1 MKRRFRSETAPRQ
14 LHPFTDALLVCLL
27 ISFLLPSSSF
37 GWIYPEHRDITVLA
51 IQKLDPGRRAVLD
64 MLWTD
69 ARRGYEL
76 RLSPF
81 AADTTLGEDASSLD
95 YGAWPAIAG
104 DHSVSGANL
113 LHNVLDTPWILEVA
127 DITARLKNGMATSES
142 RSERIN
148 YLRDSDL
155 KLQRADP
162 DYATRAGKN
171 NVHFLLARTTAD
183 IDTRTYIRSSV
194 QAGSELNSMG
204 TYAWYHYSALLK
216 AGRLSREQLSPADR
230 SALARAALADEA
242 FSLHFLEDA
251 FASGHVTGTWG
262 DASLR
267 KGTHDYYNESG
278 FETRSWNGK
287 AMVLAGDAWMR
298 PEDAERASAVMSVSL
313 GQFVDA
319 VAGSGIGARLVSTEI
334 PPMEADTFN
343 VGLNIVHIKREFD
356 PAAIQLFAETLL
368 ETPIPAL
375 GSGMGELPRFRAE
388 LGPFIGFAPAAFG
401 GGMSGGFGVEQTEV
415 GGMGG
420 LSLAM
425 RVGLGIEGVINE
437 AGDGLVFL
445 DFGIRTDAP
454 SAKDIAESQALEKL
468 GAIAAQIPARSAYT
482 LRLRLPFWLIP
493 GDLLLAA
500 PTVGLISMPTFM
512 QMAVAAGSGGLIP
525 WQTGIATVIGR
536 FQFILGR
543 EVGVSF
549 FGYGKEEDKMLIPT
563 SGVPPVETPIV
574 SLRSIQLEFPLVE
587 YRPFRT
593 FSMNQ
598 SSSMIVQLFAGVDI
612 PTKVSVV
619 APAGAQEP
627 SVRSNW
633 FAGVRVAFDWRYYL
647 GSGKGGH
654 R

>member
-1 MKRRFRSETAPRQ
+1 
-14 LHPFTDALLVCLL
+14 V
-27 ISFLLPSSSF
+27 
-37 GWIYPEHRDITVLA
+37 
-51 IQKLDPGRRAVLD
+51 
-64 MLWTD
+64 D
-69 ARRGYEL
+69 ARLGYES
-76 RLSPF
+76 RLS
-81 AADTTLGEDASSLD
+81 AADADSAQGEKTTTID
-95 YGAWPAIAG
+95 YAAWPAIAG
-104 DHSVSGANL
+104 DHSISGAEL
-113 LHNVLDTPWILEVA
+113 LHNVLETPWIIEVA
-127 DITARLKNGMATSES
+127 DITARLKNRMAASDS
-142 RSERIN
+142 RSSRMN
-148 YLRDSDL
+148 YLRNSDIE
-155 KLQRADP
+155 LQRADP

-171 NVHFLLARTTAD
+171 NVHFLLARKATD
-183 IDTRTYIRSSV
+183 VDPRTYANSSIR
-194 QAGSELNSMG
+194 AGSELNAAG
-204 TYAWYHYSALLK
+204 TYVWFHYSALLK
-216 AGRLSREQLSPADR
+216 AARLSREKLSPADR

-242 FSLHFLEDA
+242 FSLHFLEDM

-267 KGTHDYYNESG
+267 KGTHDYYNENG
-278 FETRSWNGK
+278 FETRSWSGK

-298 PEDAERASAVMSVSL
+298 PEDADRASEVISTSL

-319 VAGSGIGARLVSTEI
+319 VAGSGIGAHLMSTETQ
-334 PPMEADTFN
+334 PMAPDTFN
-343 VGLNIVHIKREFD
+343 VGRNIVHIKREFD
-356 PAAIQLFAETLL
+356 TTAIQLFAETLR
-368 ETPIPAL
+368 ETPVPAL
-375 GSGMGELPRFRAE
+375 GTGLGELPRFRAE
-388 LGPFIGFAPAAFG
+388 LGPFIGFAPAAFL
-401 GGMSGGFGVEQTEV
+401 GGMSGGFGTDQTQV

-420 LSLAM
+420 LSLAF

-445 DFGIRTDAP
+445 DLGIRTDAP
-454 SAKDIAESQALEKL
+454 SAKDIDQSQALDKL

-500 PTVGLISMPTFM
+500 PTVGLISTPTFM

-543 EVGVSF
+543 EVGVAF
-549 FGYGKEEDKMLIPT
+549 FGYGKEEDKMLIPI
-563 SGVPPVETPIV
+563 SDVPPVQTPIV
-574 SLRSIQLEFPLVE
+574 SIRSIQLEFPLLE

-598 SSSMIVQLFAGVDI
+598 SSSMIVQLYGGVDI

-619 APAGAQEP
+619 APTGAPEP
-627 SVRSNW
+627 SVRNNW

-647 GSGKGGH
+647 GSGTGGH

>member
-1 MKRRFRSETAPRQ
+1 MRLSLRCSPAARFFVCQ
-14 LHPFTDALLVCLL
+14 ALLTCLFATT
-27 ISFLLPSSSF
+27 SQA
-37 GWIYPEHRDITVLA
+37 WIYPEHRDITFLA
-51 IQKLDPGRRAVLD
+51 IRKLDPTRRAVLD
-64 MLWTD
+64 RLWVD
-69 ARRGYEL
+69 ARLGYETRFSL
-76 RLSPF
+76 E
-81 AADTTLGEDASSLD
+81 AADSAQGEETTTID
-95 YGAWPAIAG
+95 YAAWPAIAG

-113 LHNVLDTPWILEVA
+113 LYNVLETTWILEVA
-127 DITARLKNGMATSES
+127 DITARLKNRMANAES
-142 RSERIN
+142 RSSRIN

-155 KLQRADP
+155 QLQRADP

-171 NVHFLLARTTAD
+171 NVHFLLARRATD
-183 IDTRTYIRSSV
+183 VDPQTYANSSIR
-194 QAGSELNSMG
+194 AGSELNAAG
-204 TYAWYHYSALLK
+204 TYVWYHYSALLK
-216 AGRLSREQLSPADR
+216 AARLSRERLSPAER

-242 FSLHFLEDA
+242 FSLHFLEDT
-251 FASGHVTGTWG
+251 FAAGHVTGTWG

-267 KGTHDYYNESG
+267 KGTHDYYNENG

-298 PEDAERASAVMSVSL
+298 PEDAERASEMICVSL

-319 VAGSGIGARLVSTEI
+319 IAGLGVAAHLSSSVT
-334 PPMEADTFN
+334 PPSEPDTFN
-343 VGLNIVHIKREFD
+343 VGRNIVHIKREFD
-356 PAAIQLFAETLL
+356 TTAIQLFAETLR
-368 ETPIPAL
+368 ETPVPAL
-375 GSGMGELPRFRAE
+375 GSGFGELPRFRAE
-388 LGPFIGFAPAAFG
+388 LGPFIGFAPAAFA
-401 GGMSGGFGVEQTEV
+401 GGMSGGFGMDQTQV

-420 LSLAM
+420 LSLAL

-454 SAKDIAESQALEKL
+454 STRDIQESQALDKL
-468 GAIAAQIPARSAYT
+468 GAIAAQIPARVAYT

-525 WQTGIATVIGR
+525 WQAGIATIMGR

-549 FGYGKEEDKMLIPT
+549 FGYGKEEDKMLIPI
-563 SGVPPVETPIV
+563 SGVPPVQTPIV
-574 SLRSIQLEFPLVE
+574 SLRSIQLEFPVLE

-598 SSSMIVQLFAGVDI
+598 SSSMVVQFYGGVDI

-627 SVRSNW
+627 SVRNNW
-633 FAGVRVAFDWRYYL
+633 FVGLRVAFDWRYYL

>member
-1 MKRRFRSETAPRQ
+1 MRLSHRFSAAACFFVFQ
-14 LHPFTDALLVCLL
+14 IVLACLFATT
-27 ISFLLPSSSF
+27 SHA
-37 GWIYPEHRDITVLA
+37 WIYPEHRDITVLA
-51 IQKLDPGRRAVLD
+51 IQKLDPGRRATLD
-64 MLWTD
+64 MLWAD

-81 AADTTLGEDASSLD
+81 SADTTLGEKPSLID

-104 DHSVSGANL
+104 DHSVSGVNL
-113 LHNVLDTPWILEVA
+113 LHNVLETPWILEVA
-127 DITARLKNGMATSES
+127 DITARLKNGMATAES

-148 YLRDSDL
+148 YLRDSDIQ
-155 KLQRADP
+155 LQRADP

-171 NVHFLLARTTAD
+171 NVHFLLARVNTD

-194 QAGSELNSMG
+194 QAGSELNAMG

-242 FSLHFLEDA
+242 FSLHYLEDS
-251 FASGHVTGTWG
+251 FASGHITGTWG

-298 PEDAERASAVMSVSL
+298 PEDAERASAIISVSL

-319 VAGSGIGARLVSTEI
+319 VAGSGIGARLVSTEP
-334 PPMEADTFN
+334 PPMEADTFD
-343 VGLNIVHIKREFD
+343 VARNIVHIKREFD
-356 PAAIQLFAETLL
+356 QAAIQLFAETLL

-388 LGPFIGFAPAAFG
+388 LGPFVGFAPAAFG
-401 GGMSGGFGVEQTEV
+401 GGMSGGFGVDQTEI

-420 LSLAM
+420 LSLAL
-425 RVGLGIEGVINE
+425 RVGLGIEGVMNE
-437 AGDGLVFL
+437 GGDGLVFL

-454 SAKDIAESQALEKL
+454 SAKDIDQSQALDKL

-482 LRLRLPFWLIP
+482 FRLRLPFWLIP

-525 WQTGIATVIGR
+525 WQSGIATVIGR

-549 FGYGKEEDKMLIPT
+549 YGYGKEEDKMLIPIT
-563 SGVPPVETPIV
+563 GVPPVQTPIV
-574 SLRSIQLEFPLVE
+574 SLRSIQLEFPLLE

-598 SSSMIVQLFAGVDI
+598 SSSLVAQLYGGVDI

-619 APAGAQEP
+619 APAGVEEP
-627 SVRSNW
+627 SLRNNW
-633 FAGVRVAFDWRYYL
+633 FIGVRVAFDWRYYL
-647 GSGKGGH
+647 GSGKGAH